1 MTSLPTIGSR
11 PTASPPAGLKGTYS
25 FVSLGCPK
33 NTVDSERMLGKLA
46 QDGYALQA
54 DAAGADVVI
63 VNTCGFI
70 EPARQESMSVI
81 REMLALK
88 AAGKVGGVV
97 VAGCLAE
104 RNREGLLAELPGVD
118 QVLGV
123 FGREE
128 IAAAVAG
135 VAEKRRTLA
144 GLDLF
149 PPAPV
154 RALEDTARLRITPR
168 HFAYLKVSEGCDR
181 VCTYCAIPQ
190 MRGKHVT
197 KPMEEVVRE
206 ARELAA
212 DGARELVLVAQ
223 DLTYYGTDLYGRPRL
238 ADLLRELDAI
248 DGIEWVRLLYAYPEH
263 FTDDLF
269 DALGSV
275 TKVVPYLDMPLQHI
289 SDRVLKRMARRVDR
303 AATESLLRR
312 LRAAVPGL
320 ALRTTF
326 VVGFPGETDAE
337 FRELK
342 QFVEGF
348 RFERAGVFPYS
359 FEPTTPSAKLDGHL
373 PEEVK
378 LARRDELMAAQ
389 QQVAFAHAAARIGTE
404 QAAIIDGPDPE
415 FANHF
420 LGRTTADAPD
430 IDCAVRVKGKGLR
443 PGDLVTVKVTAADG
457 YDLVGRAVGK
467 PW

>member
-1 MTSLPTIGSR
+1 
-11 PTASPPAGLKGTYS
+11 
-25 FVSLGCPK
+25 
-33 NTVDSERMLGKLA
+33 
-46 QDGYALQA
+46 
-54 DAAGADVVI
+54 
-63 VNTCGFI
+63 
-70 EPARQESMSVI
+70 
-81 REMLALK
+81 
-88 AAGKVGGVV
+88 
-97 VAGCLAE
+97 
-104 RNREGLLAELPGVD
+104 
-118 QVLGV
+118 
-123 FGREE
+123 
-128 IAAAVAG
+128 
-135 VAEKRRTLA
+135 
-144 GLDLF
+144 
-149 PPAPV
+149 
-154 RALEDTARLRITPR
+154 
-168 HFAYLKVSEGCDR
+168 
-181 VCTYCAIPQ
+181 
-190 MRGKHVT
+190 
-197 KPMEEVVRE
+197 
-206 ARELAA
+206 
-212 DGARELVLVAQ
+212 
-223 DLTYYGTDLYGRPRL
+223 
-238 ADLLRELDAI
+238 
-248 DGIEWVRLLYAYPEH
+248 VRLLYAYPEH